1 MILDGVA
8 RHFGSHLGKG
18 RDLIGLS
25 VEFQARAICAKA
37 IGKDSI
43 ATGGR
48 ERGVRGAHRLA
59 ARLVPNLRTVP
70 GDQTLCDKTGAETAG
85 GQTGHQDR
93 PSPSRLPPAAACVA
107 GGPRPPPRA

>member
-8 RHFGSHLGKG
+8 RHLGSRPGKG

-25 VEFQARAICAKA
+25 VGFQARAIGAKA
-37 IGKDSI
+37 IGKYSI
-43 ATGGR
+43 AAGGQ

-59 ARLVPNLRTVP
+59 ARHVTNLRTVP

-93 PSPSRLPPAAACVA
+93 PSPSPLPPAAACAA
-107 GGPRPPPRA
+107 GDSRPRPRA